1 MRILTVIVLALGL
14 AVAVAPAAEAR
25 KYCGKVTTKYSETSI
40 FKHKTYVLK
49 GSLGCKTVRR
59 VMKAS
64 IPADKDAPGW
74 KCVQIHQRPP
84 YEAYDV
90 TCKKGKVV
98 LGAITEL

>member
-1 MRILTVIVLALGL
+1 MRILTTLVVALGL
-14 AVAVAPAAEAR
+14 VVAVAPAAEAR
-25 KYCGKVTTKYSETSI
+25 KYCGKVTTKYSETSVY
-40 FKHKTYVLK
+40 KHKTYVLK
-49 GSLGCKTVRR
+49 GSLGCKAVRR
-59 VMKAS
+59 VMKQS
-64 IPADKDAPGW
+64 IPADKDTPGW

>member
-1 MRILTVIVLALGL
+1 MRILTIFIVALGL
-14 AVAVAPAAEAR
+14 VVAVAPAAEAR

-59 VMKAS
+59 VMKQS
-64 IPADKDAPGW
+64 IPADKDAKGW
-74 KCVQIHQRPP
+74 KCVQSHQTPEYAR
-84 YEAYDV
+84 YDV

-98 LGAITEL
+98 LGAITLL

>member
-1 MRILTVIVLALGL
+1 MRILTILVLALGL
-14 AVAVAPAAEAR
+14 TVALTSAAEAR
-25 KYCGKVTTKYSETSI
+25 KYCGKVTTKYSYASYD
-40 FKHKTYVLK
+40 HKTYVIK

-74 KCVQIHQRPP
+74 KCVQSHQTPE
-84 YEAYDV
+84 YKAYDV

>member
-1 MRILTVIVLALGL
+1 MRILTVLIVALGV

-40 FKHKTYVLK
+40 FKHKTYVIK

-59 VMKAS
+59 VMKES
-64 IPADKDAPGW
+64 IPADKDTKGW
-74 KCVQIHQRPP
+74 TCVQIHQRPE
-84 YEAYDV
+84 YAAYDV